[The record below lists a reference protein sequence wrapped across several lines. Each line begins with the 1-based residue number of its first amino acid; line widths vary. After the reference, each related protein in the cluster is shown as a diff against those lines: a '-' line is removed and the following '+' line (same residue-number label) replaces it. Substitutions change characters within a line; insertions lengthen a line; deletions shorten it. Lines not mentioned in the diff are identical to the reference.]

1 MVRLF
6 TLEVCLFVVDVLFVF
21 LVDEWLLPL
30 NERLDVDGLV
40 ELDLFV
46 VLGLLIDDDRD
57 ADRPPP

>member
-46 VLGLLIDDDRD
+46 VLDLLIDDDRD